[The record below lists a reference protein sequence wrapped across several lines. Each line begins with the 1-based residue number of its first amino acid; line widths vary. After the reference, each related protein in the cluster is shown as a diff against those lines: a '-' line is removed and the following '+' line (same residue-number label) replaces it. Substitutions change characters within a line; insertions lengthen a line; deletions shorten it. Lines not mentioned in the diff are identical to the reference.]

1 MDADV
6 VVIGAGALGLS
17 TALHCALAGR
27 SVIVLDRHQAGS
39 QASVRA
45 AGLFKSVQ
53 ADELRTRLA
62 RRSIELALG
71 FAGWASEPLEVERS
85 GSFLLARTPAHADYL
100 RRELAQSAG
109 WGVDL
114 EAVSLAR
121 LGEQVSYCTP
131 AGEGYALWCPEDVYI
146 EEPISL
152 IQAYAAG
159 CRRHGAEVAE
169 DEPVMGI
176 EVTGGQVRAVQ
187 TERRRITAGAVV
199 DAAGAWVAQ
208 VASLAGGEVPVA
220 PVRHQL
226 LITEP
231 DRGVVSGDP
240 IVRVVDAAVYLRPAR
255 GGLMAGGFETGA
267 LPVDPRQ
274 QPASFSTD
282 DVPLD
287 AGVLRQLTDQVAA
300 EAPAASAGPVAVH
313 RGGLFTMSP
322 DGRFV
327 LGPVPGVAGLW
338 VNSGCNGSGFSSSPA
353 LGEALAAWIT
363 GGEAPAGVAD
373 LAPSRF
379 GPVSAETL
387 ITQGLWQY
395 AHYYDPVSTGSA
407 ASR

>member
-27 SVIVLDRHQAGS
+27 SVIVLDRYRAGS
-39 QASVRA
+39 QASGRA

-62 RRSIELALG
+62 RRSIELALS
-71 FAGWASEPLEVERS
+71 FADWASGPLEVERS
-85 GSFLLARTPAHADYL
+85 GSFLLARTPAHAGYL

-109 WGVDL
+109 WGVDVQP
-114 EAVSLAR
+114 VSPAQ
-121 LGEQVSYCTP
+121 LGRQVSYCTP

-146 EEPISL
+146 DEPISL
-152 IQAYAAG
+152 IQAYAAA
-159 CRRHGAEVAE
+159 CARHGAEVAE
-169 DEPVMGI
+169 NEPVTGI
-176 EVTGGQVRAVQ
+176 EVTAGQVRAVQ

-208 VASLAGGEVPVA
+208 VASLARGEVPVA

-231 DRGVVSGDP
+231 DQGVAPGDP

-363 GGEAPAGVAD
+363 GGEAPAGVAE

-387 ITQGLWQY
+387 VTQGLWQY
-395 AHYYDPVSTGSA
+395 AHYYDPVSTDSA